1 MRNYILTAVSALCL
15 VSCQSIGG
23 PGVSSY
29 FDCGDGTMLKVTY
42 SNGGATVQ
50 KDNGLPIFLRSVPST
65 GASTFENR
73 TGIRLSVS
81 GETATWSE
89 RTRQAP
95 LSCRRV
101 AVPR

>member
-1 MRNYILTAVSALCL
+1 MRKYVLTVVSALCL
-15 VSCQSIGG
+15 VSCTSIGG

-50 KDNGLPIFLRSVPST
+50 KDNGLPAFLRSVPST
-65 GASTFENR
+65 GASAFENR
-73 TGIRLSVS
+73 AGHRLSVS

-89 RTRQAP
+89 RTREAP